1 MRVSRHQPHIP
12 PSLSLS
18 HRVQVAEIRHPGRVY
33 SELMNVIV
41 RLARHGL
48 IHGDFNEFNLLIDD
62 EERVTMIDFPQ
73 MVSTTHENADMYV
86 SVSSRCSVKFNMR
99 EERVSAHHHYG
110 SNRSHAFSMNIG
122 TLIAM
127 YSAFERTLHESLAT
141 SRANI
146 RASRTMPN
154 ERSISMSRLPPVASH
169 RRTRSS

>member
-1 MRVSRHQPHIP
+1 VRVSRHQPHIP

-99 EERVSAHHHYG
+99 EERV
-110 SNRSHAFSMNIG
+110 R
-122 TLIAM
+122 
-127 YSAFERTLHESLAT
+127 E
-141 SRANI
+141 
-146 RASRTMPN
+146 
-154 ERSISMSRLPPVASH
+154 
-169 RRTRSS
+169 